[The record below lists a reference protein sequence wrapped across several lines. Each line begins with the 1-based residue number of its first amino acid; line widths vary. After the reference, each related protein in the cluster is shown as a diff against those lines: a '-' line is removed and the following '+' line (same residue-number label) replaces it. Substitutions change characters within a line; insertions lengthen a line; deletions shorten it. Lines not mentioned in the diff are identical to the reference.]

1 LTSICKPYRE
11 NESECNEDYQ
21 CPITHYCW
29 YHTKLDRGKGV
40 KKCMEM
46 YSAEV
51 GTKFG
56 WSGDEELSDYTQ
68 NGKYCK
74 SGLAF

>member
-1 LTSICKPYRE
+1 
-11 NESECNEDYQ
+11 
-21 CPITHYCW
+21 
-29 YHTKLDRGKGV
+29 
-40 KKCMEM
+40 MEM

-56 WSGDEELSDYTQ
+56 WSGEEELSDYTQ